1 MPNGKVLA
9 DRYVIKEIIGQ
20 GGMADVYL
28 ARDSILDRNVAVK
41 ILRSHLAE
49 DDTYVQRFRREAS
62 AAATLSHRN
71 IVEIYDVGEED
82 GQYYIVMEYVPGM
95 TLKELIYKRGALHLQ
110 EAVDVMLQLTSG
122 VEEAHKHGIIHRDLK
137 PQNILVTDSG
147 ILKIGDFG
155 IATAQS
161 FSQVTESQTIMG
173 SLHYLAPEI
182 IRGEKATRQSDIY
195 ALGIIFYEL
204 LRGQVPFNADTAV
217 NIAIKHMRED
227 IPSIRDFNPTIPQ
240 SIENI
245 IIRAT
250 AKNPEDRYQDVSDFN
265 YALSQALKFPD
276 EDKLVLEIPD
286 LSEPTLIYND
296 PAKNKPNDEPKR
308 ISKKEKAERARKQK
322 RKKYKYI
329 AIGVASV
336 LIVIGTF
343 FAFNA
348 LFRPN
353 HVIMP
358 DITGMSLADA
368 KLLLAD
374 YDLVLDE
381 TIVSKETSDIY
392 AAGQIIQSNPVKD
405 EEVIKGTRVSVT
417 VSQGK
422 SIVIGNYVGMRY
434 TDAKELLEN
443 SGVEVKEEYIES
455 EKYSKGVVVRQSL
468 EEGFTFDPDSSG
480 KTITLYVSEGYSVTV
495 DSVVGMNINTAA
507 ALLRGKGINVK
518 IEVLE
523 PPTNPEEIANMKA
536 NVVIK
541 QTHENETLTSSNV
554 EVTLYYYDKVVTL
567 PDPDPETDDN
577 SQDGNDSDHS
587 SSNGTT
593 NQTTSY
599 NEQKEQDYA

>member
-28 ARDSILDRNVAVK
+28 ARDTILDRNVAVK
-41 ILRSHLAE
+41 ILRSHLAQ

-71 IVEIYDVGEED
+71 IIEIYDVGEED
-82 GQYYIVMEYVPGM
+82 GQYYIVMEYVSGM

-122 VEEAHKHGIIHRDLK
+122 VEEAHAHGVIHRDLK

-155 IATAQS
+155 IATVQS

-227 IPSIRDFNPTIPQ
+227 IPSIREFNPTIPQ

-250 AKNPEDRYQDVSDFN
+250 AKNPEDRYQDVADFH

-276 EDKLVLEIPD
+276 EDKLVLEVPD
-286 LSEPTLIYND
+286 LSEPTLIYSE
-296 PAKNKPNDEPKR
+296 PTKAKNNEEPKK

-322 RKKYKYI
+322 RKKYQYI

-336 LIVIGTF
+336 LVVIASF

-348 LFRPN
+348 IFRPN

-368 KLLLAD
+368 RLLLAD

-405 EEVIKGTRVSVT
+405 EEVTKGTRVSVT

-422 SIVIGNYVGMRY
+422 SIVIDNYVGMRY
-434 TDAKELLEN
+434 SDAKTLLEN
-443 SGVEVKEEYIES
+443 MGIEVKEEYLES
-455 EKYSKGVVVRQSL
+455 EEYSKGTVMRQSL
-468 EEGFTFDPDSSG
+468 EEGFTFDPESTG
-480 KTITLYVSEGYSVTV
+480 KSITLYVSEGYSVTV

-518 IEVLE
+518 TEVLD
-523 PPTNPEEIANMKA
+523 PPTSPEGIAKMQV
-536 NVVIK
+536 NVVIR

-554 EVTLYYYDKVVTL
+554 EVTLYYYDHMVTL
-567 PDPDPETDDN
+567 PDPDPAPSDDQNDQTDDE
-577 SQDGNDSDHS
+577 DS
-587 SSNGTT
+587 SSEGSST
-593 NQTTSY
+593 QTTG
-599 NEQKEQDYA
+599 

>member
-28 ARDSILDRNVAVK
+28 ARDTILDRNVAVK
-41 ILRSHLAE
+41 ILRSHLAQ

-71 IVEIYDVGEED
+71 IIEIYDVGEED
-82 GQYYIVMEYVPGM
+82 GQYYIVMEYVSGM

-122 VEEAHKHGIIHRDLK
+122 VEEAHAHGVIHRDLK

-155 IATAQS
+155 IATVQS

-227 IPSIRDFNPTIPQ
+227 IPSIREFNPTIPQ

-250 AKNPEDRYQDVSDFN
+250 AKNPEDRYQDVADFH

-276 EDKLVLEIPD
+276 EDKLVLEVPD
-286 LSEPTLIYND
+286 LSEPTLIYSE
-296 PAKNKPNDEPKR
+296 PAKAKNNEEPKK

-322 RKKYKYI
+322 RKKYQYI

-336 LIVIGTF
+336 LVVIASF

-348 LFRPN
+348 IFRPN

-405 EEVIKGTRVSVT
+405 EEVTKGTRVSVT

-422 SIVIGNYVGMRY
+422 SIVIDNYVGMRY
-434 TDAKELLEN
+434 SDAKTLLEN
-443 SGVEVKEEYIES
+443 MGIEVKEEYLES
-455 EKYSKGVVVRQSL
+455 EEYSKGTVMRQSL
-468 EEGFTFDPDSSG
+468 EEGFTFDPESTG
-480 KTITLYVSEGYSVTV
+480 KSITLYVSEGYSVTV

-518 IEVLE
+518 TEVLD
-523 PPTNPEEIANMKA
+523 PPTSPEEIAKMQV
-536 NVVIK
+536 NVVIR
-541 QTHENETLTSSNV
+541 QTHENETLTSSNI
-554 EVTLYYYDKVVTL
+554 EVTLYYYDHMVNL
-567 PDPDPETDDN
+567 PDPDPTPSDDQNDQTDDEE
-577 SQDGNDSDHS
+577 S
-587 SSNGTT
+587 SSEGSST
-593 NQTTSY
+593 QTTG
-599 NEQKEQDYA
+599 

>member
-28 ARDSILDRNVAVK
+28 ARDTILDRNVAVK
-41 ILRSHLAE
+41 ILRSHLAQ

-71 IVEIYDVGEED
+71 IIEIYDVGEED
-82 GQYYIVMEYVPGM
+82 GQYYIVMEYVSGM

-122 VEEAHKHGIIHRDLK
+122 VEEAHAHGVIHRDLK

-155 IATAQS
+155 IATVQS

-227 IPSIRDFNPTIPQ
+227 IPSIREFNPTIPQ

-250 AKNPEDRYQDVSDFN
+250 AKNPEDRYQDVADFH

-276 EDKLVLEIPD
+276 EDKLVLEVPD
-286 LSEPTLIYND
+286 LSEPTLIYSE
-296 PAKNKPNDEPKR
+296 PAKAKNNEEPKK

-322 RKKYKYI
+322 RKKYQYI

-336 LIVIGTF
+336 LVVIASF

-348 LFRPN
+348 IFRPN

-405 EEVIKGTRVSVT
+405 EEVTKGTRVSVT

-422 SIVIGNYVGMRY
+422 SIVIDNYVGMRY
-434 TDAKELLEN
+434 SDAKTLLEN
-443 SGVEVKEEYIES
+443 MGIEVKEEYLES
-455 EKYSKGVVVRQSL
+455 EEYSKGTVMRQSL
-468 EEGFTFDPDSSG
+468 EEGFTFDPESTG
-480 KTITLYVSEGYSVTV
+480 KSITLYVSEGYSVTV

-518 IEVLE
+518 TEVLD
-523 PPTNPEEIANMKA
+523 PPTSPEEIAKMQV
-536 NVVIK
+536 NVVIR

-554 EVTLYYYDKVVTL
+554 EVTLYYYDHMVNL
-567 PDPDPETDDN
+567 PDPDPAPSDDQNDQTDDE
-577 SQDGNDSDHS
+577 DS
-587 SSNGTT
+587 SSEGSSTPTT
-593 NQTTSY
+593 G
-599 NEQKEQDYA
+599 

>member
-28 ARDSILDRNVAVK
+28 ARDTILDRNVAVK
-41 ILRSHLAE
+41 ILRSHLAQ

-71 IVEIYDVGEED
+71 IIEIYDVGEED
-82 GQYYIVMEYVPGM
+82 GQYYIVMEYVSGM

-122 VEEAHKHGIIHRDLK
+122 VEEAHAHGVIHRDLK

-155 IATAQS
+155 IATVQS

-227 IPSIRDFNPTIPQ
+227 IPSIREFNPTIPQ

-250 AKNPEDRYQDVSDFN
+250 AKNPEDRYQDVADFH

-276 EDKLVLEIPD
+276 EDKLVLEVPD
-286 LSEPTLIYND
+286 LSEPTLIYSE
-296 PAKNKPNDEPKR
+296 PAKAKNNEEPKK

-322 RKKYKYI
+322 RKKYQYI

-336 LIVIGTF
+336 LVVIASF

-348 LFRPN
+348 IFRPN

-405 EEVIKGTRVSVT
+405 EEVTKGTRVSVT

-422 SIVIGNYVGMRY
+422 SIVIDNYVGMRY
-434 TDAKELLEN
+434 NDAKTLLEN
-443 SGVEVKEEYIES
+443 MGIEVKEEYLES
-455 EKYSKGVVVRQSL
+455 EEYSKGTVMRQSL
-468 EEGFTFDPDSSG
+468 EEGFTFDPESTG
-480 KTITLYVSEGYSVTV
+480 KSITLYVSEGYSVTV

-518 IEVLE
+518 TEVLD
-523 PPTNPEEIANMKA
+523 PPTSPEEIAKMQV
-536 NVVIK
+536 NVVIR
-541 QTHENETLTSSNV
+541 QTHENETLTSSNI
-554 EVTLYYYDKVVTL
+554 EVTLYYYDHMVNL
-567 PDPDPETDDN
+567 PDPDPAPSDDQNDQTDDE
-577 SQDGNDSDHS
+577 DS
-587 SSNGTT
+587 SSEGSST
-593 NQTTSY
+593 QTTG
-599 NEQKEQDYA
+599 

>member
-28 ARDSILDRNVAVK
+28 ARDTILDRNVAVK
-41 ILRSHLAE
+41 ILRSHLAQ

-71 IVEIYDVGEED
+71 IIEIYDVGEED
-82 GQYYIVMEYVPGM
+82 GQYYIVMEYVSGM

-122 VEEAHKHGIIHRDLK
+122 VEEAHAHGVIHRDLK

-155 IATAQS
+155 IATVQS

-227 IPSIRDFNPTIPQ
+227 IPSIREFNPTIPQ

-250 AKNPEDRYQDVSDFN
+250 AKNPEDRYQDVADFH

-276 EDKLVLEIPD
+276 EDKLVLEVPD
-286 LSEPTLIYND
+286 LSEPTLIYSE
-296 PAKNKPNDEPKR
+296 PAKAKNNEEPKK

-322 RKKYKYI
+322 RKKYQYI

-336 LIVIGTF
+336 LVVIASF

-348 LFRPN
+348 IFRPN

-405 EEVIKGTRVSVT
+405 EEVTKGTRVSVT

-422 SIVIGNYVGMRY
+422 SIVIDNYVGMRY
-434 TDAKELLEN
+434 SDAKTLLEN
-443 SGVEVKEEYIES
+443 MGIEVKEEYLES
-455 EKYSKGVVVRQSL
+455 EEYSKGTVMRQSL
-468 EEGFTFDPDSSG
+468 EEGFTFDPESTG
-480 KTITLYVSEGYSVTV
+480 KSITLYVSEGYSVTV

-518 IEVLE
+518 TEVLD
-523 PPTNPEEIANMKA
+523 PPTSPEEIAKMQV
-536 NVVIK
+536 NVVIR

-554 EVTLYYYDKVVTL
+554 EVTLYYYDHMVNL
-567 PDPDPETDDN
+567 PDPDPAPSDDQNDQTDDE
-577 SQDGNDSDHS
+577 DS
-587 SSNGTT
+587 SSEGSST
-593 NQTTSY
+593 QTTG
-599 NEQKEQDYA
+599 

>member
-28 ARDSILDRNVAVK
+28 ARDTILDRNVAVK
-41 ILRSHLAE
+41 ILRSHLAQ

-71 IVEIYDVGEED
+71 IIEIYDVGEED
-82 GQYYIVMEYVPGM
+82 GQYYIVMEYVSGM

-122 VEEAHKHGIIHRDLK
+122 VEEAHAHGVIHRDLK

-155 IATAQS
+155 IATVQS

-227 IPSIRDFNPTIPQ
+227 IPSIREFNPTIPQ

-250 AKNPEDRYQDVSDFN
+250 AKNPEDRYQDVADFH

-276 EDKLVLEIPD
+276 EDKLVLEVPD
-286 LSEPTLIYND
+286 LSEPTLIYSE
-296 PAKNKPNDEPKR
+296 PTKAKNNEEPKK

-322 RKKYKYI
+322 RKKYQYI

-336 LIVIGTF
+336 LVVIASF

-348 LFRPN
+348 IFRPN

-405 EEVIKGTRVSVT
+405 EEVTKGTRVSVT

-422 SIVIGNYVGMRY
+422 SIVIDNYVGMRY
-434 TDAKELLEN
+434 SDAKTLLEN
-443 SGVEVKEEYIES
+443 MGIEVKEEYLES
-455 EKYSKGVVVRQSL
+455 EEYSKGTVMRQSL
-468 EEGFTFDPDSSG
+468 EEGFTFDPESTG
-480 KTITLYVSEGYSVTV
+480 KSITLYVSEGYSVTV

-518 IEVLE
+518 TEVLD
-523 PPTNPEEIANMKA
+523 PPTSPEEIAKMQV
-536 NVVIK
+536 NVVIR

-554 EVTLYYYDKVVTL
+554 EVTLYYYDHMVTL
-567 PDPDPETDDN
+567 PDPDPAPSDDQNDQTDDE
-577 SQDGNDSDHS
+577 DS
-587 SSNGTT
+587 SSEGSST
-593 NQTTSY
+593 QTTG
-599 NEQKEQDYA
+599 

>member
-28 ARDSILDRNVAVK
+28 ARDTILDRNVAVK
-41 ILRSHLAE
+41 ILRSHLAQ

-71 IVEIYDVGEED
+71 IIEIYDVGEED
-82 GQYYIVMEYVPGM
+82 GQYYIVMEYVSGM

-122 VEEAHKHGIIHRDLK
+122 VEEAHAHGVIHRDLK

-155 IATAQS
+155 IATVQS

-227 IPSIRDFNPTIPQ
+227 IPSIREFNPTIPQ

-250 AKNPEDRYQDVSDFN
+250 AKNPEDRYQDVADFH

-276 EDKLVLEIPD
+276 EDKLVLEVPD
-286 LSEPTLIYND
+286 LSEPTLIYSE
-296 PAKNKPNDEPKR
+296 PAKAKNNEEPKK

-322 RKKYKYI
+322 RKKYQYI

-336 LIVIGTF
+336 LVVIASF

-348 LFRPN
+348 IFRPN

-368 KLLLAD
+368 RLLLAD

-405 EEVIKGTRVSVT
+405 EEVTKGTRVSVT

-422 SIVIGNYVGMRY
+422 SIVIDNYVGMRY
-434 TDAKELLEN
+434 SDAKTLLEN
-443 SGVEVKEEYIES
+443 MGIEVKEEYLES
-455 EKYSKGVVVRQSL
+455 EEYSKGTVMRQSL
-468 EEGFTFDPDSSG
+468 EEGFTFDPESTG
-480 KTITLYVSEGYSVTV
+480 KSITLYVSEGYSVTV

-518 IEVLE
+518 TEVLD
-523 PPTNPEEIANMKA
+523 PPTSPEEIAKMQV
-536 NVVIK
+536 NVVIR

-554 EVTLYYYDKVVTL
+554 EVTLYYYDHMVTL
-567 PDPDPETDDN
+567 PDPDPAPSDDQNDQTDDE
-577 SQDGNDSDHS
+577 DS
-587 SSNGTT
+587 SSEGSST
-593 NQTTSY
+593 QTTG
-599 NEQKEQDYA
+599 

>member
-28 ARDSILDRNVAVK
+28 ARDTILDRNVAVK
-41 ILRSHLAE
+41 ILRSHLAQ

-71 IVEIYDVGEED
+71 IIEIYDVGEED
-82 GQYYIVMEYVPGM
+82 GQYYIVMEYVSGM

-122 VEEAHKHGIIHRDLK
+122 VEEAHAHGVIHRDLK

-155 IATAQS
+155 IATVQS

-227 IPSIRDFNPTIPQ
+227 IPSIREFNPTIPQ

-250 AKNPEDRYQDVSDFN
+250 AKNPEDRYQDVADFH

-276 EDKLVLEIPD
+276 EDKLVLEVPD
-286 LSEPTLIYND
+286 LSEPTLIYSE
-296 PAKNKPNDEPKR
+296 PTKAKNNEESKKV
-308 ISKKEKAERARKQK
+308 SKKEKAERARKQK
-322 RKKYKYI
+322 RKKYQYI

-336 LIVIGTF
+336 LVVIASF

-348 LFRPN
+348 IFRPN

-405 EEVIKGTRVSVT
+405 EEVTKGTRVSVT

-422 SIVIGNYVGMRY
+422 SIVIDNYVGMRY
-434 TDAKELLEN
+434 SDAKTLLEN
-443 SGVEVKEEYIES
+443 MGIEVKEEYLES
-455 EKYSKGVVVRQSL
+455 EEYSKGTVMRQSL
-468 EEGFTFDPDSSG
+468 EEGFTFDPESTG
-480 KTITLYVSEGYSVTV
+480 KSITLYVSEGYSVTV

-518 IEVLE
+518 TEVLD
-523 PPTNPEEIANMKA
+523 PPTSPEEIAKMQV
-536 NVVIK
+536 NVVIR
-541 QTHENETLTSSNV
+541 QTHENETLTSSNI
-554 EVTLYYYDKVVTL
+554 EVTLYYYDHMVNL
-567 PDPDPETDDN
+567 PDPDPAPSDDQNDQTDDG
-577 SQDGNDSDHS
+577 DS
-587 SSNGTT
+587 SSEGSST
-593 NQTTSY
+593 QTTG
-599 NEQKEQDYA
+599 

>member
-1 MPNGKVLA
+1 M
-9 DRYVIKEIIGQ
+9 
-20 GGMADVYL
+20 
-28 ARDSILDRNVAVK
+28 
-41 ILRSHLAE
+41 
-49 DDTYVQRFRREAS
+49 
-62 AAATLSHRN
+62 
-71 IVEIYDVGEED
+71 
-82 GQYYIVMEYVPGM
+82 
-95 TLKELIYKRGALHLQ
+95 
-110 EAVDVMLQLTSG
+110 MLQLTSG
-122 VEEAHKHGIIHRDLK
+122 VEEAHAHGVIHRDLK

-155 IATAQS
+155 IATVQS

-227 IPSIRDFNPTIPQ
+227 IPSIREFNPTIPQ

-250 AKNPEDRYQDVSDFN
+250 AKNPEDRYQDVADFH

-276 EDKLVLEIPD
+276 EDKLVLEVPD
-286 LSEPTLIYND
+286 LSEPTLIYSE
-296 PAKNKPNDEPKR
+296 PTKAKNNEESKKV
-308 ISKKEKAERARKQK
+308 SKKEKAERARKQK
-322 RKKYKYI
+322 RKKYQYI

-336 LIVIGTF
+336 LVVIASF

-348 LFRPN
+348 IFRPN

-405 EEVIKGTRVSVT
+405 EEVTKGTRVSVT

-422 SIVIGNYVGMRY
+422 SIVIDNYVGMRY
-434 TDAKELLEN
+434 SDAKTLLEN
-443 SGVEVKEEYIES
+443 MGIEVKEEYLES
-455 EKYSKGVVVRQSL
+455 EEYSKGTVMRQSL
-468 EEGFTFDPDSSG
+468 EEGFTFDPESTG
-480 KTITLYVSEGYSVTV
+480 KSITLYVSEGYSVTV

-518 IEVLE
+518 TEVLD
-523 PPTNPEEIANMKA
+523 PPTSPEEIAKMQV
-536 NVVIK
+536 NVVIR
-541 QTHENETLTSSNV
+541 QTHENETLTSSNI
-554 EVTLYYYDKVVTL
+554 EVTLYYYDHMVNL
-567 PDPDPETDDN
+567 PDPDPAPSDDQNDQTDDG
-577 SQDGNDSDHS
+577 DS
-587 SSNGTT
+587 SSEGSST
-593 NQTTSY
+593 QTTG
-599 NEQKEQDYA
+599 

>member
-28 ARDSILDRNVAVK
+28 ARDTILDRNVAVK
-41 ILRSHLAE
+41 ILRSHLAQ

-71 IVEIYDVGEED
+71 IIEIYDVGEED
-82 GQYYIVMEYVPGM
+82 GQYYIVMEYVSGM

-122 VEEAHKHGIIHRDLK
+122 VEEAHAHGVIHRDLK

-155 IATAQS
+155 IATVQS

-227 IPSIRDFNPTIPQ
+227 IPSIREFNPTIPQ

-250 AKNPEDRYQDVSDFN
+250 AKNPEDRYQDVADFH

-276 EDKLVLEIPD
+276 EDKLVLEVPD
-286 LSEPTLIYND
+286 LSEPTLIYSE
-296 PAKNKPNDEPKR
+296 PTKAKNNEEPKK

-322 RKKYKYI
+322 RKKYQYI

-336 LIVIGTF
+336 LVVIASF

-348 LFRPN
+348 IFRPN

-405 EEVIKGTRVSVT
+405 EEVTKGTRVSVT

-422 SIVIGNYVGMRY
+422 SIVIDNYVGMRY
-434 TDAKELLEN
+434 SDAKTLLEN
-443 SGVEVKEEYIES
+443 MGIEVKEEYLES
-455 EKYSKGVVVRQSL
+455 EEYSKGTVMRQSL
-468 EEGFTFDPDSSG
+468 EEGFTFDPESTG
-480 KTITLYVSEGYSVTV
+480 KSITLYVSEGYSVTV

-518 IEVLE
+518 TEVLD
-523 PPTNPEEIANMKA
+523 PPTSPEEIAKMQV
-536 NVVIK
+536 NVVIR

-554 EVTLYYYDKVVTL
+554 EVTLYYYDHMVNL
-567 PDPDPETDDN
+567 PDPDPAPSDDQNDQTDDE
-577 SQDGNDSDHS
+577 DS
-587 SSNGTT
+587 SSEGSST
-593 NQTTSY
+593 QTTG
-599 NEQKEQDYA
+599 

>member
-28 ARDSILDRNVAVK
+28 ARDTILDRNVAVK
-41 ILRSHLAE
+41 ILRSHLAQ

-71 IVEIYDVGEED
+71 IIEIYDVGEED
-82 GQYYIVMEYVPGM
+82 GQYYIVMEYVSGM

-122 VEEAHKHGIIHRDLK
+122 VEEAHAHGVIHRDLK

-155 IATAQS
+155 IATVQS

-227 IPSIRDFNPTIPQ
+227 IPSIREFNPTIPQ

-250 AKNPEDRYQDVSDFN
+250 AKNPEDRYQDVADFH

-276 EDKLVLEIPD
+276 EDKLVLEVPD
-286 LSEPTLIYND
+286 LSEPTLIYSE
-296 PAKNKPNDEPKR
+296 PAKAKNNEEPKK

-322 RKKYKYI
+322 RKKYQYI

-336 LIVIGTF
+336 LVVIASF

-348 LFRPN
+348 IFRPN

-358 DITGMSLADA
+358 DIADA

-405 EEVIKGTRVSVT
+405 EEVTKGTRVSVT

-422 SIVIGNYVGMRY
+422 SIVIDNYVGMRY
-434 TDAKELLEN
+434 SDAKTLLEN
-443 SGVEVKEEYIES
+443 MGIEVKEEYLES
-455 EKYSKGVVVRQSL
+455 EEYSKGTVMRQSL
-468 EEGFTFDPDSSG
+468 EEGFTFDPESTG
-480 KTITLYVSEGYSVTV
+480 KSITLYVSEGYSVTV

-518 IEVLE
+518 TEVLD
-523 PPTNPEEIANMKA
+523 PPTSPEEIAKMQV
-536 NVVIK
+536 NVVIR

-554 EVTLYYYDKVVTL
+554 EVTLYYYDHMVNL
-567 PDPDPETDDN
+567 PDPDPAPSDDQNDQTDDE
-577 SQDGNDSDHS
+577 DS
-587 SSNGTT
+587 SSEGSST
-593 NQTTSY
+593 QTTG
-599 NEQKEQDYA
+599 

>member
-28 ARDSILDRNVAVK
+28 ARDTILDRNVAVK
-41 ILRSHLAE
+41 ILRSHLAQ

-71 IVEIYDVGEED
+71 IIEIYDVGEED
-82 GQYYIVMEYVPGM
+82 GQYYIVMEYVSGM

-122 VEEAHKHGIIHRDLK
+122 VEEAHAHGVIHRDLK

-155 IATAQS
+155 IATVQS

-227 IPSIRDFNPTIPQ
+227 IPSIREFNPTIPQ

-250 AKNPEDRYQDVSDFN
+250 AKNPEDRYQDVADFH

-276 EDKLVLEIPD
+276 EDKLVLEVPD
-286 LSEPTLIYND
+286 LSEPTLIYSE
-296 PAKNKPNDEPKR
+296 PAKAKNNEEPKK

-322 RKKYKYI
+322 RKKYQYI

-336 LIVIGTF
+336 FVVIASF

-348 LFRPN
+348 IFRPN

-405 EEVIKGTRVSVT
+405 EEVTKGTRVSVT

-422 SIVIGNYVGMRY
+422 SIVIDNYVGMRY
-434 TDAKELLEN
+434 SDAKTLLEN
-443 SGVEVKEEYIES
+443 MGIEVKEEYLES
-455 EKYSKGVVVRQSL
+455 EEYSKGTVMRQSL
-468 EEGFTFDPDSSG
+468 EEGFTFDPESTG
-480 KTITLYVSEGYSVTV
+480 KSITLYVSEGYSVTV

-518 IEVLE
+518 TEVLD
-523 PPTNPEEIANMKA
+523 PPTSPEEIAKMQV
-536 NVVIK
+536 NVVIR

-554 EVTLYYYDKVVTL
+554 EVTLYYYDHMVNL
-567 PDPDPETDDN
+567 PDPDPAPSDDQNDQTDDE
-577 SQDGNDSDHS
+577 DS
-587 SSNGTT
+587 SSEGSST
-593 NQTTSY
+593 QTTG
-599 NEQKEQDYA
+599 

>member
-28 ARDSILDRNVAVK
+28 ARDTILDRNVAVK
-41 ILRSHLAE
+41 ILRSHLAQ

-71 IVEIYDVGEED
+71 IIEIYDVGEED
-82 GQYYIVMEYVPGM
+82 GQYYIVMEYVSGM

-122 VEEAHKHGIIHRDLK
+122 VEEAHAHGVIHRDLK

-155 IATAQS
+155 IATVQS

-227 IPSIRDFNPTIPQ
+227 IPSIREFNPTIPQ

-250 AKNPEDRYQDVSDFN
+250 AKNPEDRYQDVADFH

-276 EDKLVLEIPD
+276 EDKLVLEVPD
-286 LSEPTLIYND
+286 LSEPTLIYSE
-296 PAKNKPNDEPKR
+296 PTKAKNNEESKKV
-308 ISKKEKAERARKQK
+308 SKKEKAERARKQK
-322 RKKYKYI
+322 RKKYQYI

-336 LIVIGTF
+336 LVVIASF

-348 LFRPN
+348 IFRPN

-405 EEVIKGTRVSVT
+405 EEVTKGTRVSVT

-422 SIVIGNYVGMRY
+422 SIVIDNYVGMRY
-434 TDAKELLEN
+434 SDAKTLLEN
-443 SGVEVKEEYIES
+443 MGIEVKEEYLES
-455 EKYSKGVVVRQSL
+455 EEYSKGTVMRQSL
-468 EEGFTFDPDSSG
+468 EEGFTFDPESTG
-480 KTITLYVSEGYSVTV
+480 KSITLYVSEGYSVTV

-518 IEVLE
+518 TEVLD
-523 PPTNPEEIANMKA
+523 PPTSPEEIAKMQV
-536 NVVIK
+536 NVVIR
-541 QTHENETLTSSNV
+541 QTHENETLTSSNI
-554 EVTLYYYDKVVTL
+554 EVTLYYYDHMVNL
-567 PDPDPETDDN
+567 PDPDPAPSDDQNDQTDDE
-577 SQDGNDSDHS
+577 DS
-587 SSNGTT
+587 SSEGSST
-593 NQTTSY
+593 QTTG
-599 NEQKEQDYA
+599 

>member
-28 ARDSILDRNVAVK
+28 ARDTILDRNVAVK
-41 ILRSHLAE
+41 ILRSHLAQ

-71 IVEIYDVGEED
+71 IIEIYDVGEED
-82 GQYYIVMEYVPGM
+82 GQYYIVMEYVSGM

-122 VEEAHKHGIIHRDLK
+122 VEEAHAHGVIHRDLK

-155 IATAQS
+155 IATVQS

-227 IPSIRDFNPTIPQ
+227 IPSIREFNPTIPQ

-250 AKNPEDRYQDVSDFN
+250 AKNPEDRYQDVADFH

-276 EDKLVLEIPD
+276 EDKLVLEVPD
-286 LSEPTLIYND
+286 LSEPTLIYSE
-296 PAKNKPNDEPKR
+296 PAKAKNNEEPKK

-322 RKKYKYI
+322 RKKYQYI

-336 LIVIGTF
+336 LVVIASF

-348 LFRPN
+348 IFRPN

-405 EEVIKGTRVSVT
+405 EEVTKGTRVSVT

-422 SIVIGNYVGMRY
+422 SIVIDNYVGMRY
-434 TDAKELLEN
+434 SDAKTLLEN
-443 SGVEVKEEYIES
+443 MGIEVKEEYLES
-455 EKYSKGVVVRQSL
+455 EEYSKGTVMRQSL
-468 EEGFTFDPDSSG
+468 EEGFTFDPESTG
-480 KTITLYVSEGYSVTV
+480 KSITLYVSEGYSVTV

-518 IEVLE
+518 TEVLD
-523 PPTNPEEIANMKA
+523 PPTSPEEIAKMQV
-536 NVVIK
+536 NVVIR
-541 QTHENETLTSSNV
+541 QTHENETLTSSNI
-554 EVTLYYYDKVVTL
+554 EVTLYYYDHMVNL
-567 PDPDPETDDN
+567 PDPDPAPSDDQNDQTDDE
-577 SQDGNDSDHS
+577 DS
-587 SSNGTT
+587 SSEGSST
-593 NQTTSY
+593 QTTG
-599 NEQKEQDYA
+599 

>member
-28 ARDSILDRNVAVK
+28 ARDTILDRNVAVK
-41 ILRSHLAE
+41 ILRSHLAQ

-71 IVEIYDVGEED
+71 IIEIYDVGEED
-82 GQYYIVMEYVPGM
+82 GQYYIVMEYVSGM

-122 VEEAHKHGIIHRDLK
+122 VEEAHAHGVIHRDLK

-155 IATAQS
+155 IATVQS

-227 IPSIRDFNPTIPQ
+227 IPSIREFNPTIPQ

-250 AKNPEDRYQDVSDFN
+250 AKNPEDRYQDVADFH

-276 EDKLVLEIPD
+276 EDKLVLEVPD
-286 LSEPTLIYND
+286 LSEPTLIYSE
-296 PAKNKPNDEPKR
+296 PTKAKNNEEPKK

-322 RKKYKYI
+322 RKKFQYI

-336 LIVIGTF
+336 LVVIASF

-348 LFRPN
+348 IFRPN

-368 KLLLAD
+368 RLLLAD

-405 EEVIKGTRVSVT
+405 EEVTKGTRVSVT

-422 SIVIGNYVGMRY
+422 SIVIDNYVGMRY
-434 TDAKELLEN
+434 SDAKTLLEN
-443 SGVEVKEEYIES
+443 MGIEVKEEYLES
-455 EKYSKGVVVRQSL
+455 EEYSKGTVMRQSL
-468 EEGFTFDPDSSG
+468 EEGFTFDPESTG
-480 KTITLYVSEGYSVTV
+480 KSITLYVSEGYSVTV

-518 IEVLE
+518 TEVLD
-523 PPTNPEEIANMKA
+523 PPTSPEEIAKMQV
-536 NVVIK
+536 NVVIR

-554 EVTLYYYDKVVTL
+554 EVTLYYYDHMVTL
-567 PDPDPETDDN
+567 PDPDPAPSDDQNDQTDDE
-577 SQDGNDSDHS
+577 DS
-587 SSNGTT
+587 SSEGSST
-593 NQTTSY
+593 QTTG
-599 NEQKEQDYA
+599 

>member
-28 ARDSILDRNVAVK
+28 ARDTILDRNVAVK
-41 ILRSHLAE
+41 ILRSHLAQ

-71 IVEIYDVGEED
+71 IIEIYDVGEED
-82 GQYYIVMEYVPGM
+82 GQYYIVMEYVSGM

-122 VEEAHKHGIIHRDLK
+122 VEEAHAHGVIHRDLK

-155 IATAQS
+155 IATVQS

-227 IPSIRDFNPTIPQ
+227 IPSIREFNPTIPQ

-250 AKNPEDRYQDVSDFN
+250 AKNPEDRYQDVADFH

-276 EDKLVLEIPD
+276 EDKLVLEVPD
-286 LSEPTLIYND
+286 LSEPTLIYSE
-296 PAKNKPNDEPKR
+296 PTKAKNNEEPKK

-322 RKKYKYI
+322 RKKYQYI

-336 LIVIGTF
+336 LVVIASF

-348 LFRPN
+348 IFRPN

-405 EEVIKGTRVSVT
+405 EEVTKGTRVSVT

-422 SIVIGNYVGMRY
+422 SIVIDNYVGMRY
-434 TDAKELLEN
+434 SDAKTLLEN
-443 SGVEVKEEYIES
+443 MGIEVKEEYLES
-455 EKYSKGVVVRQSL
+455 EKYSKGTVMRQSL
-468 EEGFTFDPDSSG
+468 EEGFTFDPESTG
-480 KTITLYVSEGYSVTV
+480 KSITLYVSEGYSVTV

-518 IEVLE
+518 TEVLD
-523 PPTNPEEIANMKA
+523 PPTSPEEIAKMQV
-536 NVVIK
+536 NVVIR
-541 QTHENETLTSSNV
+541 QTHENETLTSSNI
-554 EVTLYYYDKVVTL
+554 EVTLYYYDHMVNL
-567 PDPDPETDDN
+567 PDPDPAPSDDQNDQTDDE
-577 SQDGNDSDHS
+577 DS
-587 SSNGTT
+587 SSEGSST
-593 NQTTSY
+593 QTTG
-599 NEQKEQDYA
+599 

>member
-28 ARDSILDRNVAVK
+28 ARDTILDRNVAVK
-41 ILRSHLAE
+41 ILRSHLAQ

-71 IVEIYDVGEED
+71 IIEIYDVGEED
-82 GQYYIVMEYVPGM
+82 GQYYIVMEYVSGM

-122 VEEAHKHGIIHRDLK
+122 VEEAHAHGVIHRDLK

-155 IATAQS
+155 IATVQS

-227 IPSIRDFNPTIPQ
+227 IPSIREFNPTIPQ

-250 AKNPEDRYQDVSDFN
+250 AKNPEDRYQDVADFH

-276 EDKLVLEIPD
+276 EDKLVLEVPD
-286 LSEPTLIYND
+286 LSEPTLIYSE
-296 PAKNKPNDEPKR
+296 PAKAKNNEESKK

-322 RKKYKYI
+322 RKKYQYI

-336 LIVIGTF
+336 LVVIASF

-348 LFRPN
+348 IFRPN

-405 EEVIKGTRVSVT
+405 EEVTKGTRVSVT

-422 SIVIGNYVGMRY
+422 SIVIDNYVGMRY
-434 TDAKELLEN
+434 SDAKTLLEN
-443 SGVEVKEEYIES
+443 MGIEVKEEYLES
-455 EKYSKGVVVRQSL
+455 EEYSKGTVMRQSL
-468 EEGFTFDPDSSG
+468 EEGFTFDPESTG
-480 KTITLYVSEGYSVTV
+480 KSITLYVSEGYSVTV

-518 IEVLE
+518 TEVLD
-523 PPTNPEEIANMKA
+523 PPTSPEEIAKMQV
-536 NVVIK
+536 NVVIR

-554 EVTLYYYDKVVTL
+554 EVTLYYYDHMVNL
-567 PDPDPETDDN
+567 PDPDPAPSDDQNDQTDDE
-577 SQDGNDSDHS
+577 DS
-587 SSNGTT
+587 SSEGSST
-593 NQTTSY
+593 QTTG
-599 NEQKEQDYA
+599 